1 VSTINPAPATAL
13 LGTTADGRR
22 APGSRTLD
30 PATPAAGGR
39 SAAAAVS
46 LSAGATM
53 PPPAQAEGTAD
64 PAAVGEAERRPWY
77 DLGLTFTP
85 RTALILLGL
94 LALGVAFS
102 FAVDLVI
109 SRFVRL
115 DEQRIVGWIEGFGAL
130 GPAAYILLLAS
141 TIIFTPLPSVVVD
154 IAGGL
159 AFGTVL
165 ATIYTIAGGMIG
177 ATVNFYIAR
186 RLGRGFVERRLGQR
200 AMTQI
205 DMYAERMGAK
215 LIFLT
220 RLIPLFNFDWVSYA
234 AGLTRMS
241 YRSYAIASVL
251 GMLLPVIGITYV
263 GDVKLSDPGRSSLVF
278 TLLVV
283 WSALPPLIFLAWV
296 GFQAA
301 HRRVRGTS
309 EPADRKG
316 TA

>member
-1 VSTINPAPATAL
+1 MPPPVDTEDSAEPV
-13 LGTTADGRR
+13 
-22 APGSRTLD
+22 
-30 PATPAAGGR
+30 AAGG
-39 SAAAAVS
+39 
-46 LSAGATM
+46 L
-53 PPPAQAEGTAD
+53 
-64 PAAVGEAERRPWY
+64 ERRPWY

-102 FAVDLVI
+102 FALDLAI

-115 DEQRIVGWIEGFGAL
+115 DEQRIVDWIEGFGVL

-159 AFGTVL
+159 AFGTFF
-165 ATIYTIAGGMIG
+165 ATIYTIAGGMLG

-205 DMYAERMGAK
+205 DMYADRMGAR

-251 GMLLPVIGITYV
+251 GMLLPVIGIVYV
-263 GDVKLSDPGRSSLVF
+263 GDVKLSHPGRSSLVF
-278 TLLVV
+278 TLLVI

-301 HRRVRGTS
+301 HRRVRGVNS
-309 EPADRKG
+309 QPRDEG

>member
-1 VSTINPAPATAL
+1 MPSPVEAEREAT
-13 LGTTADGRR
+13 G
-22 APGSRTLD
+22 
-30 PATPAAGGR
+30 
-39 SAAAAVS
+39 
-46 LSAGATM
+46 SAGADI
-53 PPPAQAEGTAD
+53 PEQ
-64 PAAVGEAERRPWY
+64 RPWY

-85 RTALILLGL
+85 RTALILLAL
-94 LALGVAFS
+94 LAVGVAFS
-102 FAVDLVI
+102 YALDFVI
-109 SRFVRL
+109 SQFVRL

-130 GPAAYILLLAS
+130 GPAVYILLLAS

-159 AFGTVL
+159 AFGTFFG
-165 ATIYTIAGGMIG
+165 TIYTLAGGMLG

-234 AGLTRMS
+234 AGLTRIS
-241 YRSYAIASVL
+241 YRSYAITSLL
-251 GMLLPVIGITYV
+251 GMLLPVIGIVYV
-263 GDVKLSDPGRSSLVF
+263 GDVKLSHPGRSSLVF

-283 WSALPPLIFLAWV
+283 WSALPPLIFLAWM
-296 GFQAA
+296 GLQAL
-301 HRRVRGTS
+301 RRRLRGTRS
-309 EPADRKG
+309 EAVREG
-316 TA
+316 TE

>member
-1 VSTINPAPATAL
+1 MTTPVDTECDTDRVAL
-13 LGTTADGRR
+13 PNG
-22 APGSRTLD
+22 
-30 PATPAAGGR
+30 
-39 SAAAAVS
+39 
-46 LSAGATM
+46 M
-53 PPPAQAEGTAD
+53 
-64 PAAVGEAERRPWY
+64 ERRPWY
-77 DLGLTFTP
+77 DLGFTFTP
-85 RTALILLGL
+85 RTALVLLGL
-94 LALGVAFS
+94 LAIGVAFS
-102 FAVDLVI
+102 FALDFVI

-115 DEQRIVGWIEGFGAL
+115 DEARIVGWIEEFGAL
-130 GPAAYILLLAS
+130 GPIVYILLLAS

-165 ATIYTIAGGMIG
+165 GTIYTLAGGMLG
-177 ATVNFYIAR
+177 ATINFYIAR

-200 AMTQI
+200 AMAQI

-241 YRSYAIASVL
+241 YKSYAIASLL
-251 GMLLPVIGITYV
+251 GMLLPVIGIVYV
-263 GDVKLSDPGRSSLVF
+263 GDVKLSHPGRSSLVF
-278 TLLVV
+278 TLLVI

-309 EPADRKG
+309 ASTARKE
-316 TA
+316 TV